1 MNSTHYRLKTP
12 TLAILTSEDK
22 KIPVTIPHGSTVE
35 LIDDDVIGNRL
46 VQARWDGKI
55 VTMFTVDLQTRGEL
69 VMPEGAGG

>member
-35 LIDDDVIGNRL
+35 LIDGDVIGTGWFKL
-46 VQARWDGKI
+46 DG
-55 VTMFTVDLQTRGEL
+55 TERS
-69 VMPEGAGG
+69 